1 MDEENGGMPESANG
15 GMPQGDVNKEGQ
27 SGMDGQRD
35 WYKELKPEHQ
45 QRFEYLM
52 DELIQRRKENAQ
64 LKKAAQK
71 ADESRLTE
79 KEQWRELAETRA
91 KRIAELEH
99 LESEFE
105 LINAAFG
112 ESLNVQLEGIPAD
125 IRKRLVEPVR
135 AQMNPAE
142 FSKWLA
148 ANKEMLTLRPAP
160 NLEAG
165 AGAPSSGKGTGNGLT
180 ADEIAIARAM
190 NLSPDQYAK
199 RKAEIEAERSKR

>member
-1 MDEENGGMPESANG
+1 MDEEKGGMPENTNG
-15 GMPQGDVNKEGQ
+15 GMPQGDNNQEGQ

-71 ADESRLTE
+71 ADETRLTE

-91 KRIAELEH
+91 RRIAELEH
-99 LESEFE
+99 LEAEFE
-105 LINAAFG
+105 LINTAFS
-112 ESLNVQLEGIPAD
+112 ESLSVQLEGIPTD
-125 IRKRLVEPVR
+125 VRKRLVEPVR

-148 ANKEMLTLRPAP
+148 ANKDMLTLRPAP
-160 NLEAG
+160 DLEAG
-165 AGAPSSGKGTGNGLT
+165 AGVPSSGKGQGDGLT
-180 ADEIAIARAM
+180 VDEIAIARAM
-190 NLSPDQYAK
+190 NLSPEQYAK
-199 RKAEIEAERSKR
+199 RKAEIAAERAR